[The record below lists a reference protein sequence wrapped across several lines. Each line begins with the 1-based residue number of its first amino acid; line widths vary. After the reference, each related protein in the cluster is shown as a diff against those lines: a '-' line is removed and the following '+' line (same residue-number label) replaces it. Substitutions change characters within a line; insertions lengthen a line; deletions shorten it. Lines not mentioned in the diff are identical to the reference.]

1 MKFSVHK
8 FGGSVLATIKGFENL
23 KSNILNSTTKNAI
36 IFSAIGKTS
45 SELRNAIYLAEK
57 NELDESDR
65 ILSNIENVHN
75 FIAEKILDKENLK
88 KFNEDFSQILNNCRL
103 IIKSVSITNEVS
115 GRTYDRFLAF
125 GEDITMELMKFYL
138 NTSDENFFLNA
149 RKIIKTDSEFT
160 NAKIDSDAT
169 LLALNSEL
177 LPLFEYYQ
185 NVFIQG
191 FVGSDSSG
199 NTTTMGFESSNLTAT
214 IIADYLN
221 AEELSIWSD
230 VEGIYSADP
239 SDFSSAELIRHLD
252 YKTALNAGLAGLK
265 LIYPEMIRIAEHKKI
280 NLVYRNGN
288 NFTNNFSII
297 NNHEICNSTLYILSA
312 LTKDDSCPDFPD
324 ETKEFKSVVIINPE
338 KSIIFEFL
346 MRFYSI
352 DIQRG
357 AIVILSGFSKNKMK
371 VICKDVNIAKSI
383 VDGLLKI

>member
-75 FIAEKILDKENLK
+75 FIAEKILDRENLK

-125 GEDITMELMKFYL
+125 GEDMTMELMKFYL
-138 NTSDENFFLNA
+138 NSTDENFFLDA

-160 NAKIDSDAT
+160 NARIESDKT
-169 LLALNSEL
+169 LQALNSEL
-177 LPLFEYYQ
+177 LPLFDTYQ

-239 SDFSSAELIRHLD
+239 SDFSSAELISHLD

-312 LTKDDSCPDFPD
+312 LTKDDSCPDFPY

-357 AIVILSGFSKNKMK
+357 AIVILSGFSKDKMK
-371 VICKDVNIAKSI
+371 VICKDANIAKSI